1 MKTGKQRR
9 RLTAAFKAK
18 VALEA
23 IKEQQT
29 ISELSRRFGIH
40 ANQISAWKKQLL
52 ENSSALFERASQTMP
67 SDQQHLID
75 DLLRK
80 IGQHQIELDWLKKKS
95 GLEYPDQTRT
105 GHGR

>member
-9 RLTAAFKAK
+9 RLTAEFKAK

-29 ISELSRRFGIH
+29 ISELSRRFGVH
-40 ANQISAWKKQLL
+40 GNQISAWKKQLL
-52 ENSSALFERASQTMP
+52 ENSSELFRRASENTA
-67 SDQQHLID
+67 SDQQQLID

-95 GLEYPDQTRT
+95 GLQYPDQTLT